1 MAGLSQKGLPGSR
14 RIKQT
19 VPDQRFYSNP
29 VPAFPVNLYLLS
41 IKINHLKNC
50 IVLLLLATLPTAAQK
65 KADRKTLENLQ
76 NTVSTLTADSLQG
89 RQTGTPG
96 ETRAA
101 AWISAHM
108 QQDGLAPKGD
118 SGFFQYFVIK
128 DAVQTASQAQLRI
141 NDHALTPNEQFYA
154 LPFSATKAA
163 KGDVIPHVNEPNNI
177 WLVDLSTQ
185 EIPADKV
192 LEHLRKQAA
201 EAIKTA
207 ASAVVFYNGN
217 IPVAEL
223 EKWGHVTMK
232 PLSIPVLWITAPTAK
247 QYMGEDA
254 DNFSV
259 DLKVAFEHVRT
270 RGTNVI
276 GFIDN
281 GAPQTVIVSAA
292 YDCPPAPKNEDKA
305 SATAALLE
313 LGRLLKTSKLHNNN
327 YLLVAVSG
335 QEQGG
340 LGNTWFDQHRTV
352 DSNTVNYMV
361 KLAPLGHADKGLRV
375 QGGGS
380 ANAFKQLLTE
390 ATPKS
395 LKVTVDEAALPQSS
409 VPALAFS
416 APEDAATPVNYSSTL
431 DAVKMVYTF
440 IEKANSQGKLA
451 HP

>member
-1 MAGLSQKGLPGSR
+1 M
-14 RIKQT
+14 
-19 VPDQRFYSNP
+19 
-29 VPAFPVNLYLLS
+29 
-41 IKINHLKNC
+41 
-50 IVLLLLATLPTAAQK
+50 LLLLATLPTAAQK

-76 NTVSTLTADSLQG
+76 TTVSTLNADSLQG

-108 QQDGLAPKGD
+108 QQDGLQPKGD
-118 SGFFQYFVIK
+118 SGYFQCFVIK
-128 DAVQTASQAQLRI
+128 DAVQTAATALLRI
-141 NDHALTPNEQFYA
+141 NDHALAPNEQFYA

-185 EIPADKV
+185 EIPADKI
-192 LEHLRKQAA
+192 LEHLRKQAM
-201 EAIKTA
+201 EAIKTSA
-207 ASAVVFYNGN
+207 TAVVFYNGS
-217 IPVAEL
+217 IPAAEL
-223 EKWGHVTMK
+223 EKWGHTTMK

-254 DNFSV
+254 DNLSV
-259 DLKVAFEHVRT
+259 DLKVAFERVRT

-281 GAPQTVIVSAA
+281 SAPQTVIVSAA
-292 YDCPPAPKNEDKA
+292 YDGAPARKDDDKA

-313 LGRLLKTSKLHNNN
+313 LGRLLKASKLHNNN

-335 QEQGG
+335 HEQGG
-340 LGNTWFDQHRTV
+340 LGSTWFEQHCAV
-352 DSNTVNYMV
+352 AGNTVNYIV
-361 KLAPLGHADKGLRV
+361 KLAPMGHADKGLRV
-375 QGGGS
+375 QGCAS
-380 ANAFKQLLTE
+380 ANAFKQLLSD
-390 ATPKS
+390 AAPKS
-395 LKVTVDEAALPQSS
+395 LKVTIDSAVLPQSNA
-409 VPALAFS
+409 PALAFS
-416 APEDAATPVNYSSTL
+416 TPDDAATPVNYNGTL
-431 DAVKMVYTF
+431 DVVKMVYSL